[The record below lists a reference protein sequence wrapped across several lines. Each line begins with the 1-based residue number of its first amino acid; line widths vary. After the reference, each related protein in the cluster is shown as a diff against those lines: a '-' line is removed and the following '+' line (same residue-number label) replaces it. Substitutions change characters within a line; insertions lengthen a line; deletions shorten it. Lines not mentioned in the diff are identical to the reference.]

1 MTVYEYSFDY
11 SVPLPA
17 PRADVFRALTDEN
30 ALQRWFAEHVEVEPH
45 KGGAFR
51 FWGRHTVSTP
61 GEHEADQR
69 ITHFEPE
76 VSIGF
81 TWRLLDRDSTVKL
94 TLRDDDSDENADGA
108 PATRIRVEH
117 RFESLP
123 DMNRAEAFID
133 DLWRI
138 YTGSLLEYVMGK
150 EEIFRPDYSQDKAEV
165 RCAIDIDAPP
175 ATVFKVLTTPEFI
188 SQWFPAPAPVIEP
201 RVGGKY
207 GFGFSYE
214 MDGKTVEPPPC
225 TILEYEQ
232 DKKLSITWPDWR
244 GDSSVP
250 DQRVTWTLEDLGGR
264 TRLVLVH
271 DGFTRPVDVSDYP
284 FGWQHFMGEIGK
296 VAQTQ
301 AG

>member
-1 MTVYEYSFDY
+1 MTAYEHNFDL
-11 SVPLPA
+11 SMPLPA
-17 PRADVFRALTDEN
+17 PRAEVFKALIEQD
-30 ALQRWFAEHVEVEPH
+30 ALRRWFAEHVEVEPRE
-45 KGGAFR
+45 GGAFR
-51 FWGRHTVSTP
+51 FWGRHTLGTP
-61 GEHEADQR
+61 GEDEADQQ
-69 ITHFEPE
+69 ITHFEPD

-94 TLRDDDSDENADGA
+94 TLRDDDSDENDAAA
-108 PATRIRVEH
+108 PATRIHVEH

-150 EEIFRPDYSQDKAEV
+150 EEVFRPDYSADEPRV
-165 RCAIDIDAPP
+165 LCALDIDAPP
-175 ATVFKVLTTPEFI
+175 STVFKVLTTPELI
-188 SQWFPAPAPVIEP
+188 SKWFPAPAPVVEP

-214 MDGKTVEPPPC
+214 MDGRKVEPPPC

-232 DKKLSITWPDWR
+232 DRKLAITWPDWR
-244 GDSSVP
+244 GDAAVP
-250 DQRVTWTLEDLGGR
+250 DQKVTWSLEDLGGR

-271 DGFTRPVDVSDYP
+271 DGFTRPVDISDYP
-284 FGWQHFMGEIGK
+284 FGWQQFMEEIGK
-296 VAQTQ
+296 VAQ
-301 AG
+301 AAAA